1 MGVMDLVAL
10 GCRVTQFIFAV
21 ISLGLVGYS
30 ESSLHPLSPLLQKG
44 YLSPQ
49 QSPSQ
54 TTSSRFALCASP
66 PPPVTPADSPP
77 QAAHWYN
84 AHSTYQDS
92 PTRVNFLIFVS
103 LWTLLALIYLA
114 LTPRFFPSLAHK
126 YAILGLDFVTM
137 IFWFAGWIALA
148 VYKEN
153 LLLCG
158 GNICH
163 VMTAAIVFGALEW

>member
-1 MGVMDLVAL
+1 M
-10 GCRVTQFIFAV
+10 
-21 ISLGLVGYS
+21 
-30 ESSLHPLSPLLQKG
+30 SPTTPSPRSTPPKK
-44 YLSPQ
+44 YLSTQ
-49 QSPSQ
+49 QCPSQ
-54 TTSSRFALCASP
+54 NTSPYFSLRACP
-66 PPPVTPADSPP
+66 PPLEISANSLLP
-77 QAAHWYN
+77 AAHWYN
-84 AHSTYQDS
+84 AQSTYQDS
-92 PTRVNFLIFVS
+92 PSRVNFLVFVS

-114 LTPRFFPSLAHK
+114 LTPRFFPSIAHK